1 MRLLAAGFFAPLTA
15 DMFRLL
21 TAVFASEVSSTMI
34 LSVTFIACSKHV
46 SQCYHARTSTLG
58 RTILTAAT
66 STSETESSR
75 TTTTT
80 MPTVGTCRLLWCG
93 FDNDCQHFVSY
104 CSEIAPAASSIAVAA
119 PTK

>member
-1 MRLLAAGFFAPLTA
+1 
-15 DMFRLL
+15 
-21 TAVFASEVSSTMI
+21 MI

-46 SQCYHARTSTLG
+46 SQRYHARASTLG
-58 RTILTAAT
+58 STILTAAT

-75 TTTTT
+75 TTTT

-104 CSEIAPAASSIAVAA
+104 CSEIAPAAPSIAVAA